1 MRRRAELL
9 KLWSASAGHRRA
21 KKGCQP
27 ILLAGLLVLILSA
40 CRPERSVT
48 LALLG
53 DINLGR
59 GVNPSAGT
67 FSLLAKDLAGADL
80 AMANLESPLSAD
92 PPANS
97 SGYNLCAPQERAGL
111 LSKWGLDL
119 LSLANNHRLDC
130 GSRGDTETG
139 SILETSG
146 IAPIGSGMEPV
157 LRTVNGLRL
166 AFLAF
171 DDVTSGL
178 EVEKALQAIRSAH
191 DSHALV
197 IVSVHWG
204 MEYQSGASERQ
215 EWLARQF
222 SRAGASLI
230 WGHHPHVL
238 QPADW
243 IDTDQGRTL
252 VLYSLGNALFDQPGL
267 ADTRES
273 ALALVRL
280 GPEGVQSLQAVP
292 FMIDLAESILV
303 KPDEKTARKILDTL
317 KIK

>member
-1 MRRRAELL
+1 L
-9 KLWSASAGHRRA
+9 KAGPGHRPT
-21 KKGCQP
+21 KKSCWP
-27 ILLAGLLVLILSA
+27 VLLAGLLILILSA
-40 CRPERSVT
+40 CRPDRSAT

-59 GVNPSAGT
+59 GVNPSAGS
-67 FSLLAKDLAGADL
+67 FSILAKDLAEADL
-80 AMANLESPLSAD
+80 AMANLESPLSAN
-92 PPANS
+92 PPTS
-97 SGYNLCAPQERAGL
+97 LTGYNLCAPQERAGL

-130 GSRGDTETG
+130 NPQGNTETS
-139 SILETSG
+139 SILETGG
-146 IAPIGSGMEPV
+146 IAPIGPGMEPV
-157 LRTVNGLRL
+157 YRTVNGLRL

-178 EVEKALQAIRSAH
+178 EVEMALQAIRSAR
-191 DSHALV
+191 DSQALV
-197 IVSVHWG
+197 IVSIHWG
-204 MEYQSGASERQ
+204 MEYQSGTSERQ

-222 SRAGASLI
+222 SQAGASLV

-238 QPADW
+238 QPAEW
-243 IDTDQGRTL
+243 IDTDPGKTL

-280 GPEGVQSLQAVP
+280 GPQGVQSLLAVP
-292 FMIDLAESILV
+292 FMIDPVKSSLV
-303 KPDEKTARKILDTL
+303 KPDDQTARRILDTL